1 MSNTL
6 MAHTP
11 KAATVPGY
19 RKHTISLLVANRP
32 GVLIR
37 VSLVFARR
45 GYNLDSVVVSPSRD
59 EAYSMMNIVATGN
72 EKTLDQ
78 ILKQLNKLI
87 DVVHAT
93 DRTGEDILQRE
104 LALVKM
110 ACPPSQRSEV
120 LQLAHALEC
129 ETVDMTG
136 ENIILQLTG
145 SSDRL
150 DSVINV
156 LQSYDILE
164 LIRTGKVLMTRG
176 SQLTA
181 WRNGKRHG
189 QGNGKRHGQGA
200 HT

>member
-1 MSNTL
+1 MSNAV

-11 KAATVPGY
+11 NAATLPGY

-37 VSLVFARR
+37 ISLVFARR
-45 GYNLDSVVVSPSRD
+45 GYNLDSVVVSPSSN
-59 EAYSMMNIVATGN
+59 EAFSMMNIVASGD

-104 LALVKM
+104 LALIKV
-110 ACPPSQRSEV
+110 ACPPEKRSEL
-120 LQLAHALEC
+120 LQLAHALKC
-129 ETVDMTG
+129 DTVDMTG
-136 ENIILQLTG
+136 ESIILQLTG
-145 SSDRL
+145 SSERL
-150 DSVINV
+150 DSVIHV
-156 LQSYDILE
+156 LEPYDILE

-181 WRNGKRHG
+181 
-189 QGNGKRHGQGA
+189 
-200 HT
+200 

>member
-1 MSNTL
+1 MSNAV
-6 MAHTP
+6 MAQPETEQ
-11 KAATVPGY
+11 TGY

-37 VSLVFARR
+37 ISLVFARR
-45 GYNLDSVVVSPSRD
+45 GYNLDSVVVSPSNNED
-59 EAYSMMNIVATGN
+59 FSMMNIVASGD

-104 LALVKM
+104 LALVKV
-110 ACPPSQRSEV
+110 ACPPQNRSEL
-120 LQLAHALEC
+120 LQLAHALKC
-129 ETVDMTG
+129 ETVDLSSESIT
-136 ENIILQLTG
+136 LQVTG
-145 SSDRL
+145 SSERV

-156 LQSYDILE
+156 LSSYEVLE
-164 LIRTGKVLMTRG
+164 LIRTGKVLMARG

-181 WRNGKRHG
+181 
-189 QGNGKRHGQGA
+189 
-200 HT
+200 